1 LIENEVQQWELIFI
15 YLEIIIL
22 YDYSRL
28 LLLFRNISFYYLV
41 VKLEF

>member
-1 LIENEVQQWELIFI
+1 VQQWELIFI